1 VQDKSAEVAFFDAH
15 AAEQEYDVFTP
26 GTSRR
31 IVRACLGA
39 AGLGPGA
46 RVADLGCGSGVF
58 TALAREEGV
67 AAVGLDLSSQ
77 LLAVGRRRYPG
88 LALVA
93 GDVEALPFAS
103 GSLDGVLLSGV
114 LHHLPDPSA
123 CAREVQRVLKP
134 GGSFAAFDPNRRNPF
149 MWLYRD
155 RSSPLYSRVGVTA
168 NERPVVA
175 EELRRVFE
183 RAGLAARTSYLSG
196 LRYRY
201 VASGKLRWALPLYNA
216 IDDVLFRA
224 PFLSPYAAFVLT
236 SGRKS
241 EQGG

>member
-1 VQDKSAEVAFFDAH
+1 MQDKSAEVAFFDAH

-31 IVRACLGA
+31 IVRACLAA
-39 AGLGPGA
+39 AGLGRGA

-58 TALAREEGV
+58 TALAREAGV
-67 AAVGLDLSSQ
+67 DCVGLDISAR
-77 LLAVGRRRYPG
+77 LLDVGRRRYPG
-88 LALVA
+88 LGLLA

-123 CAREVQRVLKP
+123 CAREVHRVLRP

-175 EELRRVFE
+175 SELRRVFE
-183 RAGLAARTSYLSG
+183 RAGFEARTGYLSG

-216 IDDVLFRA
+216 IDDVLFRPRA
-224 PFLSPYAAFVLT
+224 LSPYAAFVLT
-236 SGRKS
+236 SGRKKS
-241 EQGG
+241 